1 MNNQP
6 VAYMC
11 PKGFVYGLHET
22 RPVEANIPLQVVR
35 NPTLVGGFDAPTS
48 KMQLKAVEVNKTM
61 RKHQQNDY

>member
-6 VAYMC
+6 VAWMC

-35 NPTLVGGFDAPTS
+35 NPTLVGWLNR
-48 KMQLKAVEVNKTM
+48 LK
-61 RKHQQNDY
+61 KHLNI